1 MLQYLKIK
9 HFAIIEHAEMHF
21 KTGMT
26 TVTGETGAGKSILMQ
41 ALSVALGLRI
51 DSSLVNTKT
60 TAEISAIFN
69 IEKLAKAKQFLQDNA
84 LNDRSDCIVVLS
96 TKTASVELLS
106 MIHQSH
112 SPNLS
117 YLDNISL
124 TFMANTII
132 MIYWIPASN

>member
-69 IEKLAKAKQFLQDNA
+69 IENLPDAQQFLQDND
-84 LNDRSDCIVVLS
+84 LSDDCCIVRHVIIPIFNS
-96 TKTASVELLS
+96 TSK
-106 MIHQSH
+106 QSR
-112 SPNLS
+112 
-117 YLDNISL
+117 
-124 TFMANTII
+124 
-132 MIYWIPASN
+132 W